1 MKFFTN
7 WIESLVDRA
16 VTRMM
21 DSPVFMAELTDKV
34 RASCPPDNAAVA
46 ASLTSKQLRDIAKEV
61 QEDVTY
67 SMDLDDV
74 AERLA
79 EKVDIDTTEI
89 ASSVARRLDMDDI
102 VKHVADEIDM
112 GQVCEQC
119 AEKIEVDEDKVIERT
134 AEMLA
139 DNISQSDIAEKV
151 AEDMDTDEIAR
162 RVSDNIDGDDVAQR
176 AAELAKDD
184 IDIDSVTERVAE
196 NIDWDADVLD
206 YESLARALLKC
217 FAKSIVKS

>member
-119 AEKIEVDEDKVIERT
+119 AERIEVDREDVVE
-134 AEMLA
+134 
-139 DNISQSDIAEKV
+139 
-151 AEDMDTDEIAR
+151 
-162 RVSDNIDGDDVAQR
+162 R

-184 IDIDSVTERVAE
+184 IDVDMVIEKVAE
-196 NIDWDADVLD
+196 SIDWDADVLD